1 MVFIHRFTDDA
12 NVPCAVNSDTV
23 TLLRS
28 FLTASA
34 MSFRLSVTK
43 RSRFLSW
50 WILLSRGLVFPVWKD
65 FLARCTASCC
75 RDILHRKLQHVS
87 IILTKGYISPKIST
101 EDNLIETVA

>member
-1 MVFIHRFTDDA
+1 MMFIHRFTDDA

-87 IILTKGYISPKIST
+87 IILDS
-101 EDNLIETVA
+101 VC